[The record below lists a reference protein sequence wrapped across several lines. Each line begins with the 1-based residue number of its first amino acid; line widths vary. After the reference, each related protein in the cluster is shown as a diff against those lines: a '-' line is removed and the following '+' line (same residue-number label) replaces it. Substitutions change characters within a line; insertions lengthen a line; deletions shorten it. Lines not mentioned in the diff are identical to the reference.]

1 MLKFNDQERSLS
13 IDKNYMPLTSLTLY
27 QLMAYSKTRLSVL
40 GLKAYYFINRGVIKA
55 VDDISLTIK
64 ENESLGIAGESA
76 CGKSSFG
83 SAILRTMQPPGKIV
97 EGSIVLND
105 IDITKLAD
113 VDFNKNIR
121 WKKIA
126 MIFQGAMNTLD
137 PVYTI
142 GDQMK
147 EILEQHCFKD
157 RNIEEKISVSLEQ
170 VGLDRSTAKRYPHE
184 LSGGMKQRVIISM
197 SLLLEPD
204 VVIADEPTTALDV
217 LVQRQIIDLLKKL
230 KKERGMVIILITHDL
245 AIISE
250 IADRIGIM
258 YAGQMVEFGN
268 VDDVYKNPKHP
279 YTQALISS
287 IPKLYSEEGQIH
299 FIKGSPPD
307 MLNLP
312 AGCRFYPRCPHAM
325 DICKSDPP
333 AFKIGDSYVLC
344 WLYK

>member
-40 GLKAYYFINRGVIKA
+40 GLKAYYFTNRGVIKA

-113 VDFNKNIR
+113 GDFNKSIR

-312 AGCRFYPRCPHAM
+312 AGCRFYQRCPHAM

>member
-13 IDKNYMPLTSLTLY
+13 IDKNYMPLISLTLY

-40 GLKAYYFINRGVIKA
+40 GLKAYYFTNRGVIKA

-113 VDFNKNIR
+113 VDFNKSIR

>member
-1 MLKFNDQERSLS
+1 
-13 IDKNYMPLTSLTLY
+13 
-27 QLMAYSKTRLSVL
+27 
-40 GLKAYYFINRGVIKA
+40 
-55 VDDISLTIK
+55 
-64 ENESLGIAGESA
+64 
-76 CGKSSFG
+76 
-83 SAILRTMQPPGKIV
+83 MQPPGKIV

-113 VDFNKNIR
+113 IDFNRNIR

-157 RNIEEKISVSLEQ
+157 GNIEEKISVSLEQ

-197 SLLLEPD
+197 ALLLEPD

-268 VDDVYKNPKHP
+268 VADVYKNPKHP

>member
-13 IDKNYMPLTSLTLY
+13 IDKNYMSLTSLTLY

-40 GLKAYYFINRGVIKA
+40 GLKAYYFTNRGVIKA

-83 SAILRTMQPPGKIV
+83 SAILSTMQPPGKIV